1 MQRAVPSPV
10 YCLFGSVFAW
20 LDLLLLQQ
28 PLTLHCAFLTL
39 PVGRSVLLPAENVVA
54 SWQLIPPSETVAQLL
69 YSAAPSETTVH
80 LLHLVAPSEL
90 AALLLH
96 SLAPSEL
103 FEVVGLA
110 FLGLA
115 ALLDGAT
122 GGAHFWLHWGDQ

>member
-10 YCLFGSVFAW
+10 YYLFGSVFAW

-39 PVGRSVLLPAENVVA
+39 PVGRSVLLPVENVVA